1 MEIFRWIDEEYSGE
15 ALGNREIHQFSHAI
29 PDILETANVQWN
41 RAAYTLD
48 VAPRYAIVASH
59 RDELFYANLSSNC
72 WCLPG
77 WSGRG
82 ESLSSRQLASTAI
95 DRRRLRLTSIR
106 RRKYIRRARLKN
118 PEAGFQRDDRRLLSS

>member
-1 MEIFRWIDEEYSGE
+1 MEIFCWVNEEYSRE
-15 ALGNREIHQFSHAI
+15 ALGDREVHQFSYAV
-29 PDILETANVQWN
+29 PDILELANIEWN
-41 RAAYTLD
+41 CIAYVLH
-48 VAPRYAIVASH
+48 VATRYSVVGCY

-82 ESLSSRQLASTAI
+82 ESLASRQLASTAF

>member
-48 VAPRYAIVASH
+48 VAPRY
-59 RDELFYANLSSNC
+59 ELFYANLSSNC

-82 ESLSSRQLASTAI
+82 ESLASRQSASTAF

-106 RRKYIRRARLKN
+106 RRKYIRRARRKN
-118 PEAGFQRDDRRLLSS
+118 PGAGS

>member
-1 MEIFRWIDEEYSGE
+1 MEILGWVDEEYSWE
-15 ALGNREIHQFSHAI
+15 ALSDREVHKFFHAV
-29 PDILETANVQWN
+29 PDILELADVKWN
-41 RAAYTLD
+41 RVPYALH
-48 VAPRYAIVASH
+48 VAPRYSVVGCY

-82 ESLSSRQLASTAI
+82 ESLASRQLASTAF

>member
-59 RDELFYANLSSNC
+59 RDSI
-72 WCLPG
+72 
-77 WSGRG
+77 
-82 ESLSSRQLASTAI
+82 LAGVVHMI
-95 DRRRLRLTSIR
+95 VDEVVDNRLRVLIR
-106 RRKYIRRARLKN
+106 VDGNSCRLVVN
-118 PEAGFQRDDRRLLSS
+118 HRLLEC